1 MSVIIV
7 LPPSHRTHRPQTSPS
22 FSCLLWG
29 KEIQLCLH
37 IQSSQSIT
45 NPKPKATCK
54 YHSILAFVAPLILSL
69 IQLSLHSNLDGV
81 NPNSVANIKIN
92 ASRLPQLPPV
102 IAGICL
108 LQYSWA
114 YFHSSSSDH
123 HNEVIT
129 GSEQRS
135 YSYEFYQIHNGGR
148 THFKSNHWC

>member
-7 LPPSHRTHRPQTSPS
+7 LLPLRRTHVRKLVSLLVASYGANKFNFVFISTQVNLSP
-22 FSCLLWG
+22 
-29 KEIQLCLH
+29 
-37 IQSSQSIT
+37 T
-45 NPKPKATCK
+45 PKPKATSK

-69 IQLSLHSNLDGV
+69 IQLRLHSNLDGV
-81 NPNSVANIKIN
+81 NLDSVTNIKIN
-92 ASRLPQLPPV
+92 ASRLPPV

-108 LQYSWA
+108 LQCSWA

-135 YSYEFYQIHNGGR
+135 YSYEFYQIHNEGR
-148 THFKSNHWC
+148 THFKSNH